1 MQVSG
6 PIIAIGSG
14 PYRKT
19 LFDILKAVT
28 SSDSS
33 CMDIGNLQ
41 PVAPSYNVG
50 SIVDVLARMGPNQ
63 NQPGGRARVSEAK
76 DDKCTVTYVLDNRV
90 ERDLPAGLFSTPS
103 DGPGNRRSSS
113 SSLLSPVALSS
124 SESRRVLELD
134 RTHTEELEAKGRELE
149 ALRWEAKEASS
160 KEKRRTAQL
169 MEARELKNQLKILVL
184 KTNDELEKQCRM
196 RQIDIERM
204 YKAVDQIADAAARAA
219 AEYTEDAMS

>member
-1 MQVSG
+1 MSVHRDFGAFYDAAAAPIRTCRSCDNTASKALFLSRFAFPCIAAFATKSAGRSRNAQASG

-41 PVAPSYNVG
+41 PMAPSYNVG

-76 DDKCTVTYVLDNRV
+76 DDKYTVTYVLDNRV
-90 ERDLPAGLFSTPS
+90 ERDLHATGLY
-103 DGPGNRRSSS
+103 
-113 SSLLSPVALSS
+113 
-124 SESRRVLELD
+124 D
-134 RTHTEELEAKGRELE
+134 RNSYHWL
-149 ALRWEAKEASS
+149 
-160 KEKRRTAQL
+160 
-169 MEARELKNQLKILVL
+169 
-184 KTNDELEKQCRM
+184 
-196 RQIDIERM
+196 
-204 YKAVDQIADAAARAA
+204 
-219 AEYTEDAMS
+219 